1 MTRVGQHNPES
12 IANSSSLWAYAES
25 PVTSAK
31 MNAWAGNIEAGFWL
45 LHRVVRLMA
54 DNEGGPY
61 LIDELGNTPLR
72 VHEQSSP
79 DLTVRVDPGF
89 ALGSDFLIGLSEE
102 ATLPS
107 TGAFTPPTTNPRID
121 AIGIGEDGEWEIVTG
136 TEDPSPTAPSL
147 SATTVPLCEI
157 FFRVGSTSIK
167 DTDDSTNAYITDTRP
182 KILSTLAH
190 RHSDLE
196 QPAESPD
203 GARTQFSTSTTYVS
217 GSLRVYA
224 NGLIQIPGIHY
235 TEDTNLD
242 GYTLTTAPPMGF
254 VLAHEFLVR

>member
-12 IANSSSLWAYAES
+12 IANVSSLWAYAES

-31 MNAWAGNIEAGFWL
+31 MNAWAGNLDAGFWL
-45 LHRVVRLMA
+45 LHRIVRLMA

-61 LIDELGNTPLR
+61 LIDELGANPLR
-72 VHEQSSP
+72 VREQTSP

-89 ALGSDFLIGLSEE
+89 AFGADFLIGLSEE
-102 ATLPS
+102 ATLPT
-107 TGAFTPPTTNPRID
+107 TGAFVPPTTNPRID

-136 TEDPSPTAPSL
+136 TEDASPTAPSL
-147 SATTVPLCEI
+147 SAGTVPLCEI
-157 FFRVGSTSIK
+157 YLRVGSISIK
-167 DTDDSTNAYITDTRP
+167 DTDDGSNAYIIDTRP
-182 KILSTLAH
+182 KVLSTLAH

-203 GARTQFSTSTTYVS
+203 GARTQFSTSITFVS

-224 NGLIQIPGIHY
+224 NGLIQIPGVHY
-235 TEDTNLD
+235 TGDAGLD
-242 GYTLTTAPPMGF
+242 GYTFTTAPPSGF
-254 VLAHEFLVR
+254 VLAHEYLIQ